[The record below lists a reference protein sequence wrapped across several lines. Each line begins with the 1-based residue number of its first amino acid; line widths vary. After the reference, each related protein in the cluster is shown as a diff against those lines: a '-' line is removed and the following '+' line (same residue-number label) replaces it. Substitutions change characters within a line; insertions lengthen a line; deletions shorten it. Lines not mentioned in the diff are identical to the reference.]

1 MACLFLSLSM
11 EGASNGQLEL
21 VGWGHPALWA
31 PEQLLAL
38 PVALAGLD
46 SVAKCAADWAGPSIK
61 AFPSSAVWFCVRVLA
76 SSMLGKCSMLENALA
91 SELC

>member
-46 SVAKCAADWAGPSIK
+46 PVAKCAADWAGPSIK
-61 AFPSSAVWFCVRVLA
+61 AFPSSAVWFRGTAVSGFWPHPCWV
-76 SSMLGKCSMLENALA
+76 NAA
-91 SELC
+91 C